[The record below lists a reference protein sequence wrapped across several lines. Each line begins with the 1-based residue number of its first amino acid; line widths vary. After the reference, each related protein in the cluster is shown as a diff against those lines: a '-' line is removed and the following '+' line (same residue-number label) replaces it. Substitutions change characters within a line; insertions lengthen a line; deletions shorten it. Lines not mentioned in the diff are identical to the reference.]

1 MFQKAGAVK
10 PTREAQVLSGDTG
23 PSPEKSQTWNS
34 RPQFRAAAL
43 VGSQTS
49 GLGWLL
55 VPKWKPKG
63 LGLKVATLNLS
74 SLQYLSQK

>member
-34 RPQFRAAAL
+34 QPQFWAAEPWSEAKL
-43 VGSQTS
+43 
-49 GLGWLL
+49 LG
-55 VPKWKPKG
+55 
-63 LGLKVATLNLS
+63 
-74 SLQYLSQK
+74 